1 MSMKLAIPTNQLYD
15 PLVANAQRVCDERG
29 WKLLRATEDECASL
43 MLRNMVDAALLTP
56 YGYGVAVS
64 KVDYRIVPAPMM
76 MAHDYTNVAGV
87 WFREHCHDVRT
98 IASNTPRDYMMMIGS
113 IVLSEKFEIVADL
126 QHTSLPLAEAITSI
140 DAMVA
145 WTQGTVPATLDIS
158 EEWSD
163 LVETPLPLAF
173 WVTRMDNEDL
183 DAVQEAFVSMADASA
198 SQERIVTEEV
208 PTEGDQFP
216 REGRISFRWTD
227 ELEEALFATLQI
239 LFFHQHFAELP
250 AVKILGRD

>member
-1 MSMKLAIPTNQLYD
+1 MSMRLAVPTNPLYE

-29 WKLLRATEDECASL
+29 WKLIRASEDECASL

-76 MAHDYTNVAGV
+76 MAYDYTNIAGV
-87 WFREHCHDVRT
+87 WFREHCHEVKT
-98 IASNTPRDYMMMIGS
+98 IASNAPRDYMMMIGT
-113 IVLSEKFEIVADL
+113 IVLSEKFEIIADV
-126 QHTSLPLAEAITSI
+126 QQTSLPLAEAITSI

-183 DAVQEAFVSMADASA
+183 DVVSEAFASMADASA
-198 SQERIVTEEV
+198 SQDRIVTEVV
-208 PTEGDQFP
+208 PAEGDHFP
-216 REGRISFRWTD
+216 REGRISFRWSE
-227 ELEEALFATLQI
+227 ELEEALFAALQI
-239 LFFHQHFAELP
+239 LFFHQHFPELP

>member
-1 MSMKLAIPTNQLYD
+1 MSMKLAVPTNPLYT
-15 PLVANAQRVCDERG
+15 PLVANAQRVCDDRG
-29 WKLLRATEDECASL
+29 WTLIRASEDECASL

-76 MAHDYTNVAGV
+76 MAHDYTNIAGV

-98 IASNTPRDYMMMIGS
+98 IASSAPRDFMMMIGS

-126 QHTSLPLAEAITSI
+126 QHTSLPFAEAITSI
-140 DAMVA
+140 DALVEWARDTVA
-145 WTQGTVPATLDIS
+145 PTLDIT

-173 WVTRMDNEDL
+173 WVTRMDNEDI
-183 DAVQEAFVSMADASA
+183 DAVQDAFVSMADASA
-198 SQERIVTEEV
+198 SQEREITEVV
-208 PTEGDQFP
+208 PTEGDHFP
-216 REGRISFRWTD
+216 REGRISFRWSD
-227 ELEEALFATLQI
+227 DVEEALFATLQI
-239 LFFHQHFAELP
+239 LFFHQHFPELP